1 MRRLL
6 GLFRVRRSG
15 EIRPDDPQQTLIA
28 VPLWASVGPTE
39 NKHLHELLTLAS
51 TSYGR
56 QTDWFLRH
64 YDTGVRNLA
73 AVLTAES
80 ALMGLSATHKD
91 LPAMFTVGV
100 LLLLVCI
107 AVVLSVLAIISCRQS
122 YKAAL
127 ESVFLMA
134 EVVWSMGLMRDVQVD
149 MSGVSGS
156 GPGWQDPT
164 LYPPRWYE
172 DMLQYATSK
181 EFVKH
186 KLKNRDNTLFMAKLT
201 IIVFGVGTCCLG
213 LAGAGWLLVR

>member
-6 GLFRVRRSG
+6 GMFRFKRS
-15 EIRPDDPQQTLIA
+15 EENKPDNPNQTLIA
-28 VPLWASVGPTE
+28 VPLWASVGPSK
-39 NKHLHELLTLAS
+39 NKHLPELLTLAS

-64 YDTGVRNLA
+64 YDAGVRNLA

-80 ALMGLSATHKD
+80 ALIGLAAHKE
-91 LPAMFTVGV
+91 LPAMFTVG
-100 LLLLVCI
+100 LLLLLACI
-107 AVVLSVLAIISCRQS
+107 AVVLSALAIISCRQS

-127 ESVFLMA
+127 ESVFLTA

-149 MSGVSGS
+149 VNGVSGS

-164 LYPPRWYE
+164 LYPHRWYH
-172 DMLQYATSK
+172 DMLQYATS
-181 EFVKH
+181 EAFVKT
-186 KLKNRDNTLFMAKLT
+186 KLRNRNNTLFMAKLT

-213 LAGAGWLLVR
+213 VAGAGWLLVR